1 VPFDIQAVKATF
13 LDRAEI
19 SGAIDAGT
27 RRALSKFGAFVR
39 TRSRSSIRKRKKAS
53 KPGSPP
59 SSHVGTLKKLI
70 FFTYDAQKKSVVI
83 GPTLFSGTKFIGT
96 KSGAPE
102 TLEYSGD
109 VTIREAV
116 KGAKKAR
123 SKAQAK
129 AYRRLL
135 KERRL
140 IAEPR
145 QYTTR
150 TITVQQRPYM
160 RPAFMAELPRAPQ
173 QFKNCIRS
181 SRGG

>member
-1 VPFDIQAVKATF
+1 VPFDINAVKKFF
-13 LDRAEI
+13 LDKPAV
-19 SGAIDAGT
+19 ANAVDAGT

-53 KPGSPP
+53 KPGQPP

-70 FFTYDAQKKSVVI
+70 FFTYDQQKKSVVI
-83 GPTLFSGTKFIGT
+83 GPTKFAGSKFIGA
-96 KSGAPE
+96 KSGVPE
-102 TLEYSGD
+102 TLEYSGE

-116 KGAKKAR
+116 KGATKAR

-145 QYTTR
+145 QYTAR

-173 QFKNCIRS
+173 QFKDCIRS
-181 SRGG
+181 SRGA